1 MKSCAAPQAVA
12 ITISIY
18 KQIKLGLSINVSSS
32 LSGVHMHVWM
42 QYCFSVVFQ
51 ADFEVLWYTRD
62 WWQIF
67 SCSDGSS
74 AGEGKGQGRGRW
86 ISLSGSHCLEPQ
98 IPPHFSGPL
107 LGKQDKLTTGL
118 E

>member
-67 SCSDGSS
+67 SCSEGSS
-74 AGEGKGQGRGRW
+74 AGEGKGQGQRQVDFPLWVTVFGTTD
-86 ISLSGSHCLEPQ
+86 ST
-98 IPPHFSGPL
+98 PL
-107 LGKQDKLTTGL
+107 LWSSPGQT
-118 E
+118 